1 MYSHHSSAPTS
12 SRREIAGRPKD
23 GYIQS
28 ATRLSREGYTM
39 AFHIR
44 NPETDRLARQ
54 VARLK
59 GTGLTEAVHT
69 ALANE
74 LARESTATSLADRI
88 AELSRDLRARS
99 HPERGLPADKAFF
112 DSLSGDD

>member
-1 MYSHHSSAPTS
+1 
-12 SRREIAGRPKD
+12 
-23 GYIQS
+23 
-28 ATRLSREGYTM
+28 M

-69 ALANE
+69 ALEHE
-74 LARESTATSLADRI
+74 LARETASTSLAERI
-88 AELSRDLRARS
+88 DAFSRELRKRS
-99 HPERGLPADKAFF
+99 HPERGQPADKAFF

>member
-1 MYSHHSSAPTS
+1 
-12 SRREIAGRPKD
+12 
-23 GYIQS
+23 
-28 ATRLSREGYTM
+28 M

-44 NPETDRLARQ
+44 NPETDRLVRQ

-59 GTGLTEAVHT
+59 GIGLTEAVHM
-69 ALANE
+69 ALEHE
-74 LARESTATSLADRI
+74 LAREEATTPLAERI
-88 AELSRDLRARS
+88 GEFSRNLRARS

>member
-1 MYSHHSSAPTS
+1 
-12 SRREIAGRPKD
+12 
-23 GYIQS
+23 
-28 ATRLSREGYTM
+28 M

-69 ALANE
+69 ALENE
-74 LARESTATSLADRI
+74 LAREQQRPSAVEI
-88 AELSRDLRARS
+88 AMEFVKRFQAERDPAKA
-99 HPERGLPADKAFF
+99 LPVDKAFY

>member
-1 MYSHHSSAPTS
+1 ML
-12 SRREIAGRPKD
+12 
-23 GYIQS
+23 S
-28 ATRLSREGYTM
+28 ATPLSAKGYTM

-44 NPETDRLARQ
+44 NPETDRLARR

-59 GTGLTEAVHT
+59 GTGLTEAVHA
-69 ALANE
+69 ALENE
-74 LARESTATSLADRI
+74 LARETSAPSLADRF
-88 AELSRDLRARS
+88 AEFSRDLRARS

>member
-1 MYSHHSSAPTS
+1 
-12 SRREIAGRPKD
+12 
-23 GYIQS
+23 
-28 ATRLSREGYTM
+28 M

-69 ALANE
+69 ALENE
-74 LARESTATSLADRI
+74 LAREEAKPSSVEI
-88 AELSRDLRARS
+88 ALEFVKRFQAERDPAK
-99 HPERGLPADKAFF
+99 GLPADKAFY